1 MVRCGDNVSACVG
14 QGRGNRTMVQLV
26 AEIEQGKA
34 VEWVQQISM
43 SGGSCLGG
51 LRLREQV
58 GDQFPVSNKKTCPFV
73 PSYFMFQVL

>member
-14 QGRGNRTMVQLV
+14 QGQGNRTMVQLV

-43 SGGSCLGG
+43 SGGRGELPW
-51 LRLREQV
+51 RV
-58 GDQFPVSNKKTCPFV
+58 TFA
-73 PSYFMFQVL
+73 

>member
-43 SGGSCLGG
+43 SGGRGELPW
-51 LRLREQV
+51 RV
-58 GDQFPVSNKKTCPFV
+58 TFA
-73 PSYFMFQVL
+73 